1 MRTTYKKIF
10 ERIQPKALIELLGW
24 NGYQVLLLLMA
35 IFIFVLMSL
44 LEPHTFPTINN
55 LTSMAFQIS
64 ELGILSIGMALS
76 FLIGGVDLSITATA
90 NLSAVLA
97 GLVLKNLLPL
107 GASDAQVWLTFFL
120 AALVALAAGL
130 LCGAINGLLIGR
142 VGVPPILATL
152 STLTLYTGIAVGITG
167 GTPVSRFPEQILFI
181 GIGKFLGIPIPLLIF
196 IFVFLAIS
204 ILLNRTAFGFK
215 IYMLG
220 TNPIAAQFSGI
231 NNKGIILWT
240 HTIIGL
246 LSAIT
251 GIIILTRT
259 NSAYADYGTSYILM
273 TILVTVLG
281 GVAVSGG
288 FGKLS
293 GVVLGLIALQFLST
307 GFNMVLLKFTGSNF
321 FRDFAWGLLL
331 LLVMVIN
338 YYSNVQKLKSKG
350 R

>member
-24 NGYQVLLLLMA
+24 DGYQVLLLLIA

-107 GASDAQVWLTFFL
+107 GASDAQVWLIFFL

>member
-1 MRTTYKKIF
+1 MKALYKKIF
-10 ERIQPKALIELLGW
+10 EQTQPKALIKKLGW
-24 NGYQVLLLLMA
+24 DGYQVLLVFIA
-35 IFIFVLMSL
+35 IFIFVLMSM

-76 FLIGGVDLSITATA
+76 FLIGGVDLSITGTA

-97 GLVLKNLLPL
+97 GLILKNLLPP
-107 GASDAQVWLTFFL
+107 GASDTQVWLTFFL
-120 AALVALAAGL
+120 AVLVALATGL
-130 LCGAINGLLIGR
+130 ICGMINGLLIGR
-142 VGVPPILATL
+142 VGVPAILATL
-152 STLTLYTGIAVGITG
+152 STLTLYTGITVGITG
-167 GTPVSRFPEQILFI
+167 GTPVSKFPEQVLFI
-181 GIGKFLGIPIPLLIF
+181 GIGKLLGIPIPFLIF

-215 IYMLG
+215 MYMLG
-220 TNPIAAQFSGI
+220 TNPTAAQFSGI
-231 NNKGIILWT
+231 NNKSIILWT

-246 LSAIT
+246 LSAIS

-259 NSAYADYGTSYILM
+259 NAAYADYGTSYILM
-273 TILVTVLG
+273 TILITVLG
-281 GVAVSGG
+281 GVAVTGG

-293 GVVLGLIALQFLST
+293 GVVLGLIILQFLAT
-307 GFNMVLLKFTGSNF
+307 GFNMVLLKVTGSNF
-321 FRDFAWGLLL
+321 FRDFIWGLLL

-338 YYSNVQKLKSKG
+338 YYSNVQKLKPKG